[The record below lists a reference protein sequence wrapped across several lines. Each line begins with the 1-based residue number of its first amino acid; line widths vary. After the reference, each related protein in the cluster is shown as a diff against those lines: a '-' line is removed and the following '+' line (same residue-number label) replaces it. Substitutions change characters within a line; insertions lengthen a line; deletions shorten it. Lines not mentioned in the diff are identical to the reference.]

1 MGTASQ
7 SKETVTFIIQN
18 LHQALL
24 DRLSQEAAS
33 DPHGLPPNMLSR
45 APSAGHLLGTLPEGA
60 SLGGSRTP
68 TEGGAPRSANF
79 SLSPSMR
86 AREAAAV
93 SRGGQPQQPGYQFI
107 LKTAGSGAVNVMGT
121 ALQRLLALAFSSR
134 AGMLYLALIC
144 AIQLYVLFVLRA
156 SHRGAVSVAVGP
168 PDLNRSFWVERLQ
181 LLQRELELLA
191 GRTDAATREVAA
203 VMQFLGQPASD
214 ACANA
219 SSGQCPGGP

>member
-24 DRLSQEAAS
+24 DRLVQQAAS
-33 DPHGLPPNMLSR
+33 DPRGLPPDMLSR
-45 APSAGHLLGTLPEGA
+45 TPSAGHLLGTLPEGG

-86 AREAAAV
+86 GREAAAA
-93 SRGGQPQQPGYQFI
+93 SRGGQQQQPGYQFI
-107 LKTAGSGAVNVMGT
+107 LKTAGSGAVNVMGA
-121 ALQRLLALAFSSR
+121 ALQRLLALLFSSR

-144 AIQLYVLFVLRA
+144 ALQLYVLFVLRA
-156 SHRGAVSVAVGP
+156 SNRGAAVAVGP

-191 GRTDAATREVAA
+191 SRTDAATREVAA
-203 VMQFLGQPASD
+203 VMQFLGQPATE

-219 SSGQCPGGP
+219 SSGQSPGGS